1 MRNDPRLRCV
11 AIERN
16 KWYEKY
22 VELEWN
28 KQDSTA
34 AYALFQYWDKLKQKG
49 VEYVPSF

>member
-1 MRNDPRLRCV
+1 MRNDPRLRGV
-11 AIERN
+11 ARERN

-34 AYALFQYWDKLKQKG
+34 AYALFQNWDKL
-49 VEYVPSF
+49 